1 MIHSEDLAE
10 LADIVDNLR
19 CGLDIPMSPEFH
31 IEQMKVELEVLSKDL
46 KELYIK
52 ETVELKIEL

>member
-1 MIHSEDLAE
+1 MKYSEDLAE
-10 LADIVDNLR
+10 LADRIDNLR

-31 IEQMKVELEVLSKDL
+31 IKQMKVELEVLSKDL

-52 ETVELKIEL
+52 ETGENTWEE

>member
-1 MIHSEDLAE
+1 MKYSEDLAE
-10 LADIVDNLR
+10 LVDRVDNLR
-19 CGLDIPMSPEFH
+19 CGLGIPMSPEFH

-52 ETVELKIEL
+52 EIGENPWEE

>member
-1 MIHSEDLAE
+1 MKYSEDLAE
-10 LADIVDNLR
+10 LADRVDNLR

-46 KELYIK
+46 KTIASK
-52 ETVELKIEL
+52 

>member
-1 MIHSEDLAE
+1 MEHSEDLAE
-10 LADIVDNLR
+10 LADRIDNLR

-52 ETVELKIEL
+52 EKGENPWEE